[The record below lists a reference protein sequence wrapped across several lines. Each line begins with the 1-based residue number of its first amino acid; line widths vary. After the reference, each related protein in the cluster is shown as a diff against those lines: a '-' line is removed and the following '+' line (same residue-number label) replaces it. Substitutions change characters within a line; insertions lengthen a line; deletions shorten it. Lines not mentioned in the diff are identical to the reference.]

1 MSEAKDWFV
10 YLIRTNT
17 SSLYCG
23 ITNDLQRRLKQH
35 QSGTGAKALRGKSP
49 LSLVWFQGVSSKS
62 EALKI
67 EVAIKKLTKTRK
79 ESLVESNSLFILPNN
94 VRPPS

>member
-35 QSGTGAKALRGKSP
+35 QSGSGAKALRGRSP
-49 LSLVWFQGVSSKS
+49 LSLVWSQVVSSKS
-62 EALKI
+62 EALKM
-67 EVAIKKLTKTRK
+67 EAAIKKLTKKRK
-79 ESLVESNSLFILPNN
+79 ESLVESNGLFILPQDDS
-94 VRPPS
+94 PPR